1 MTVAAA
7 HVRASPRRILA
18 ARILAVAA
26 DALQLGLFPFFVQGA
41 VSPASDAVD
50 LVVAAVLV
58 WLLGWH
64 VAFLPSFVVELIPLA
79 DLFPTWTAAVF
90 FVTRKGGSS

>member
-1 MTVAAA
+1 MTAAR
-7 HVRASPRRILA
+7 VRPSPRRILA
-18 ARILAVAA
+18 ARIIAVTA
-26 DALQLGLFPFFVQGA
+26 DALQLGLFPVFVQGA

-50 LVVAAVLV
+50 LVVAALLL

-64 VAFLPSFVVELIPLA
+64 VAFLPSFIIELIPMA